1 MAYIGKQPSTKFSA
15 AAKVDTFTGDGS
27 TTTFDLANIIPAG
40 GENGLQVFVD
50 NVRQKPGSSNAF
62 TVGND
67 GSGDLKRITFTAAP
81 DASAEIYVV
90 TTFEATNI
98 KNIGDGSVTTAKLAD
113 DAVTSAK
120 IADGAIVNADI
131 NASAAIVDSKLAEIT
146 TASKVN
152 VSSLSAPGSA
162 SVFLT
167 GARTYA
173 AVDTSQQDTNAFNI
187 SLLGFKMAVNE
198 GLTVFNLVDG
208 IVDEF
213 HDESGTDEGEGSN
226 DLYCGTSDYYI
237 NSTTPNGSPSAISAG
252 FTLTTVTESDTST
265 AGTNPDQAFGSSGAF
280 TVPTGASSIN
290 IFAWGAGGSGGNPSP
305 STAVGGGGGFATGT
319 LAVTSGQ
326 VVYVSAGE
334 GAAVGPPGV
343 GGFGG
348 NEHPYTPLGSG
359 GGQGRGSAGGG
370 GGASIVSSAPVPGIS
385 APQAPGIYV
394 VAAGGGGGGDDS
406 PGGSPAEGRGGAG
419 GGTTGKAGGE
429 GSPAQKTQTSGENAD
444 GGGGDQEQGGQSG
457 WAGPGPGAGSAGGF
471 LYGGTNSNL
480 PGLPAT
486 QDGGGGGSGYYGG
499 GAGGRGPGPVYPTN
513 NHGAGGGGS
522 SYHGHPQITSGSTT
536 AGDADEGGGAS
547 NPNYV
552 AGTNEG
558 GPAARDAGG
567 EDGFVLI
574 TGSASASTTSTT
586 IVSNAF
592 AAGSVP
598 TTSRIV
604 VFEENVATP
613 TLNTDI
619 IASISR
625 DGGSNFT
632 NATLSDSGYVTGSSG
647 QRILTGQATISG
659 QPSGQSMR
667 WKLALANNAVKIH
680 GVSLQWS

>member
-1 MAYIGKQPSTKFSA
+1 MALTRVTKGGITDDA
-15 AAKVDTFTGDGS
+15 VDGDKLKDGS
-27 TTTFDLANIIPAG
+27 I
-40 GENGLQVFVD
+40 
-50 NVRQKPGSSNAF
+50 
-62 TVGND
+62 
-67 GSGDLKRITFTAAP
+67 
-81 DASAEIYVV
+81 
-90 TTFEATNI
+90 
-98 KNIGDGSVTTAKLAD
+98 TTAKIGASAVESSEINNGTVTAD
-113 DAVTSAK
+113 D
-120 IADGAIVNADI
+120 
-131 NASAAIVDSKLAEIT
+131 LA
-146 TASKVN
+146 
-152 VSSLSAPGSA
+152 SSLDLSPK
-162 SVFLT
+162 SVTLS
-167 GARTYA
+167 GATVESVKRP
-173 AVDTSQQDTNAFNI
+173 VQDNI
-187 SLLGFKMAVNE
+187 ALLGFKMAVND

-208 IVDEF
+208 VVDEF
-213 HDESGTDEGEGSN
+213 HDESGTDEAEGSN

-237 NSTTPNGSPSAISAG
+237 NSTTPSGSPLAISAG

-265 AGTNPDQAFGSSGAF
+265 AGTNPASGVGSSGTF

-305 STAVGGGGGFATGT
+305 STATGGGGGFATGT

-326 VVYVSAGE
+326 AIYVAASE
-334 GAAVGPPGV
+334 GADVGPPGY

-348 NEHPYTPLGSG
+348 NEHPHSPSNGDG

-370 GGASIVSSAPVPGIS
+370 GGAAILSSAPIPGIS
-385 APQAPGIYV
+385 APQAPGVYV
-394 VAAGGGGGGDDS
+394 VAGGGGGGGDDS

-457 WAGPGPGAGSAGGF
+457 WAGPGPGAGSTGGF
-471 LYGGTNSNL
+471 LVGGQNSNL
-480 PGLPAT
+480 PSLPAV

-522 SYHGHPQITSGSTT
+522 SYVGHPQITCGSTT

-558 GPAARDAGG
+558 GPAARNAGG
-567 EDGFVLI
+567 EDGYVLI
-574 TGSASASTTSTT
+574 TGSVSASATSTT

-619 IASISR
+619 IASVSR

-632 NATLSDSGYVTGSSG
+632 TATLSDSGYVTGSSG
-647 QRILTGQATISG
+647 QRILTGTATVSG

-680 GVSLQWS
+680 GVALQWS